1 MAVNRSILPDGSLGY
16 RAGTEGKTYKRVQD
30 ARIQDAKLTAAKKN
44 KKTDQSVKSV
54 CPVCNKEK
62 CTCAEVN
69 SPKVTF
75 KDFKKRAFMDPAFNP
90 ALNPALSP
98 AHNPAINPLLD
109 PGSNPALNP
118 NMNQALNPAM
128 NPAMNGLDYERMRA
142 LQLAQEQRRIKHLKE
157 LVGPGAATTFKR
169 LRYAQLIPVITS
181 ALAGAGVGAAAGA
194 GIAPKSMLGEG
205 AGTGALVGGGVGLLA
220 GLLANGIGSMAG
232 SLSKMP
238 REELQKRIQGLSA
251 ADYLVPGKGSYLGAQ
266 LYKDFEENEKNR
278 PQQMVF

>member
-30 ARIQDAKLTAAKKN
+30 ARIQDKKLSTNKGGKKG
-44 KKTDQSVKSV
+44 DQTVKSV
-54 CPVCNKEK
+54 CPVCNKTK
-62 CTCAEVN
+62 CDCATVKE
-69 SPKVTF
+69 PKMNF
-75 KDFKKRAFMDPAFNP
+75 QDFKKKAA
-90 ALNPALSP
+90 
-98 AHNPAINPLLD
+98 LD
-109 PGSNPALNP
+109 PMMAAGMMMGNAPGANNVAAP
-118 NMNQALNPAM
+118 
-128 NPAMNGLDYERMRA
+128 MNGLDYQRMRA

-157 LVGPGAATTFKR
+157 LAGPGAATTFKR
-169 LRYAQLIPVITS
+169 LRYAQVIPVITS

-194 GIAPKSMLGEG
+194 GIAPNGDQGAG

-232 SLSKMP
+232 SLAKMP
-238 REELQKRIQGLSA
+238 REELQKRIQGLNA

-266 LYKDFEENEKNR
+266 LYKDFEENEENT